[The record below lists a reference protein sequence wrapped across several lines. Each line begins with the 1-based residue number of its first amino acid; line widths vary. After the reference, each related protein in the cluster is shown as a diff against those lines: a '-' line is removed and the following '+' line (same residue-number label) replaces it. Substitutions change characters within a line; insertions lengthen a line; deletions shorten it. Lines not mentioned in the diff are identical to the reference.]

1 MAQGLSMLVQVA
13 DQLLAIAV
21 KHNIPINNTLIQILF
36 NLINE

>member
-21 KHNIPINNTLIQILF
+21 KYNMPINNTLIQILF
-36 NLINE
+36 HLINE